1 MKYRRL
7 RSSGFTALELIVVTF
22 VCGLIAGAGYFLLHP
37 VSKQMEQNNAERW
50 LGLASMMQDLNHY
63 VAENGDLPADLPT
76 KPTYIGTTKGMY
88 NLCPALVPTF
98 TVDLPLDPKYGFHT
112 VESYCDTT
120 GQNYFSAYQISVDA
134 HNTVT
139 ISAPHAEDGAKIQLS
154 HHYQVR

>member
-50 LGLASMMQDLNHY
+50 LGLASIMQDLNHY
-63 VAENGDLPADLPT
+63 VAENGDLPSDLPT

-88 NLCPALVPTF
+88 NLCPELVPTF

-112 VESYCDTT
+112 IESYCDTA

-134 HNTVT
+134 KGMVT
-139 ISAPHAEDGAKIQLS
+139 LAAPHAEDGATIKLTRQ
-154 HHYQVR
+154 YK